1 MIRIGLGYDVHRL
14 EAGRTLMLG
23 GVLITREFGPVAHSD
38 GDVLLHSLC
47 DALLGAIGEGDIGV
61 HFSDTQAEFKGI
73 ESLELLRRSARRVRD
88 AGYSV
93 VNTDAT
99 LILEKPKIRPFVPAM
114 REEIG
119 RALGI
124 DPERVSIK
132 ATTSE
137 GLGFIGE
144 GRGIAAHAVV
154 LLEKY
159 LIA

>member
-23 GVLITREFGPVAHSD
+23 GVLISREIGPVAHSD

-47 DALLGAIGEGDIGV
+47 DALLGAIGDGDIGI
-61 HFSDTQAEFKGI
+61 HFPDTDEKYRDIA
-73 ESLELLRRSARRVRD
+73 SLELLQRCAGRVRE

-93 VNTDAT
+93 VNMDSTV
-99 LILEKPKIRPFVPAM
+99 ILERPKIMAHAPEMKER
-114 REEIG
+114 IG
-119 RALGI
+119 RALSI
-124 DPERVSIK
+124 HPDRVSIK

-154 LLEKY
+154 LLEKF